1 MPEGEDMGNIYS
13 GTVMAG
19 GIRTHFLEA
28 GEGPP
33 LVLLHSGEFGA
44 CAELSWEYNIPE
56 LARHFHVYAPDW
68 LGFGQTEKLFS
79 FEDMYAKRI
88 WHIARFLEA
97 KYIGQADFMG
107 NSMGGTMLLTEAARA
122 VRPWDMRRIVVVSGG
137 GFIPLNE
144 ARQVLNT
151 YDGTRAHMQKVIET
165 IFFNPRIARDQ
176 DYIDRRHRIS
186 LEQGSWEC
194 TAGVRFKAPWR
205 GGGAER
211 PIEYEQVGVPT
222 LVVAGR
228 LDNLREPNYAE
239 AFVHRIP
246 DGKLHVI
253 ENAGHCPQID
263 EPAEFNRV
271 VIAYLTA

>member
-1 MPEGEDMGNIYS
+1 
-13 GTVMAG
+13 
-19 GIRTHFLEA
+19 
-28 GEGPP
+28 
-33 LVLLHSGEFGA
+33 
-44 CAELSWEYNIPE
+44 
-56 LARHFHVYAPDW
+56 
-68 LGFGQTEKLFS
+68 
-79 FEDMYAKRI
+79 
-88 WHIARFLEA
+88 
-97 KYIGQADFMG
+97 MG

-176 DYIDRRHRIS
+176 DYLDRRHRIS